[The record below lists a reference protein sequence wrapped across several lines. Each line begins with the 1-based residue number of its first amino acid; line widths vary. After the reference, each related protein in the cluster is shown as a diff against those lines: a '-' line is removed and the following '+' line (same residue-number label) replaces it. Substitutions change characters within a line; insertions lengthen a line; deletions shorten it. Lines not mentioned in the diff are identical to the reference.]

1 MTPKRKYQKINIR
14 ISTLL
19 RIWYLCRSRELT
31 FPTQGDKILAS
42 CVTLH
47 SSSDGWD
54 GGSVAAVAMY
64 NTGRQRNLILHLYCP
79 KWWQFGSDTSHSQPN
94 HCVYKTQQCAPL
106 SPVSR
111 DILHTQQS
119 VTLSFYSLSRRVV
132 FIIAEV
138 FFVVKIPR
146 GQFKNPM
153 QEEMTEVS
161 H

>member
-1 MTPKRKYQKINIR
+1 MIFMQI
-14 ISTLL
+14 
-19 RIWYLCRSRELT
+19 CRGRDLT
-31 FPTQGDKILAS
+31 FPTQGDKILAW

-47 SSSDGWD
+47 SSSDGWG

-64 NTGRQRNLILHLYCP
+64 NTGQRQRNLILHLYCP

-106 SPVSR
+106 SPVTR
-111 DILHTQQS
+111 DILHTLPG
-119 VTLSFYSLSRRVV
+119 TLSFYSLSRRVV